1 MSSIYQ
7 SGANGLWVFVAL
19 TVLLGGAAAF
29 TTGQA
34 IAQSWKPYWQLVWYM
49 VLLAA
54 AVRFFH
60 YALFAEPLVALASYL
75 IDLTVLL
82 VFAAAGHH
90 LTRNRQMRDQYG
102 WAHSPPTNLPP

>member
-34 IAQSWKPYWQLVWYM
+34 IAQSWKPYWQ
-49 VLLAA
+49 
-54 AVRFFH
+54 H